1 MAAYVVQSYNIFLDS
16 ERNLSGDSTGDDIAL
31 PLGQSPITAGTDQF
45 IRLTLNEFSMSKSFH
60 DVNAL
65 NNTFSIR
72 DAGGVEQVVLIPS
85 DYSSDF
91 KMCSD
96 PINFQKPILDAL
108 NTLVGGGLTTTFTL
122 NNPTGA
128 SNDSNILSFTV
139 TYSGAHGYATNADVP
154 KIQCYVSQGRAY
166 TLLGGKRIVDDADT
180 TSASLTGVRGDTAGA
195 NLTTTITYTAFY
207 NASYFTSSHM
217 YVRINEQ
224 NSNIGMS
231 SLDNKGTGVDTQR
244 TLMSSTK
251 VLGIIPIDTGYA
263 RYVANSDKVFF
274 TEIQSKQ
281 VAQMRITI
289 TDALGN
295 KFPLIA
301 PQQDTLGN
309 RHFTAVIRVDI
320 MQYPGGGQYSVNNSN
335 DNSTTQA
342 RFGTQPAVRP
352 GWVESNG
359 LNGAQSG
366 WYGNG
371 FFNTAGKLIS

>member
-1 MAAYVVQSYNIFLDS
+1 MGAYVVNSYNLFLDS
-16 ERNLSGDSTGDDIAL
+16 ERNLSKDSTGDDVAL
-31 PLGQSPITAGTDQF
+31 PLGQSPIVAGTNQF
-45 IRLTLNEFSMSKSFH
+45 IRLTLTEFSMSKSFH

-72 DAGGVEQVVLIPS
+72 DAGGVEQVVLLPS

-91 KMCSD
+91 KMFSD

-128 SNDSNILSFTV
+128 SNDSNILSFTI
-139 TYSGAHGYATNADVP
+139 TYSAAHGYATNADVP

-166 TLLGGKRIVDDADT
+166 TLLGGKRIVDDTDT
-180 TSASLTGVRGDTAGA
+180 TSASLTGVRGDSAGA
-195 NLTTTITYTAFY
+195 NLTTTLTYTAFY

-224 NSNIGMS
+224 NSNLGTS
-231 SLDNKGTGVDTQR
+231 SLNSITEDTQR
-244 TLMSSTK
+244 TQMSSTK
-251 VLGIIPIDTGYA
+251 VIGIIPIDTGYA
-263 RYVANSDKVFF
+263 RYVASSENVFF
-274 TEIQSKQ
+274 TDISSKQ

-301 PQQDTLGN
+301 PDQDRLGN
-309 RHFTAVIRVDI
+309 RHFTAVIRIDI
-320 MQYPGGGQYSVNNSN
+320 YEYPSGGQHSTNNFN
-335 DNSTTQA
+335 LESTTQA
-342 RFGTQPAVRP
+342 RFSTQPATKV
-352 GWVESNG
+352 GWVQSNG

-366 WYGNG
+366 FYGNG
-371 FFNTAGKLIS
+371 FHNFQGKQIS